1 MSRSMTVAMT
11 SKRRRG
17 SRRRALIFVAPM
29 KTRVSSTCVSRSASP
44 CPLSR
49 AHAISFAVASFTAS
63 LVGLPTL
70 ASAQDAATPALP
82 EMVVTATRVATRAD
96 ELVSDT
102 VVIERA
108 QIEQQAS
115 RTLPEILARMAGVQI
130 SANGGVGKGSSV
142 YIRGAEARHTILLI
156 DGVRYGSATLGT
168 PVWDNIPV
176 ELIDRI
182 EVVKG
187 PASALYGSDGVG
199 GVVQIFTRKAAPG
212 ETIFS
217 PRASTTIGSD
227 SYKQITGGFSGAA
240 GAATYSLDVTRTL
253 VDSFSAT
260 NRNVQFGNFN
270 PDRDPFSQTGAN
282 ASFGYQLNP
291 DWKVDAGMLYAD
303 GLNHYDDGPGRDTRG
318 ILRTQNGYV
327 GVTGRVLS
335 NWTSQLRYSR
345 SEDYTRAIVAA
356 PFSVPGLFDTTQ
368 DQYLWQNDIVTSIG
382 TIVAGLER
390 REQEVNSDTRYTV
403 TDRTID
409 SGFVGL
415 NGNAGAHSWQ
425 INARHDSNSQFG
437 DSDTWFAGYAY
448 RITPNWRVSVSQ
460 GTSFAA
466 PSFNQLYYPGF
477 GNPALQP
484 EEGKNTDA
492 SITWTEG
499 AHTVKLVGYDNKIQ
513 GFITNTT
520 LPQNIPEA
528 RIQGGTLS
536 YDGQFDNLGLH
547 ASIDSL
553 DPRNEV
559 TGKQLP
565 RRSKNQATL
574 AIDYTTGP
582 WKLGASAL
590 SVGSRFDDA
599 ANTRTLGAYTTIDL
613 YVDYRFAKDWTVQGR
628 ITNLTDE
635 HYETAYGYNQA
646 GFGAYL
652 TVRWQ
657 PKK

>member
-1 MSRSMTVAMT
+1 MERSMSAAMT

-17 SRRRALIFVAPM
+17 SRRRALIFVASM
-29 KTRVSSTCVSRSASP
+29 KSVVSSACAIRSASP
-44 CPLSR
+44 CPLPR
-49 AHAISFAVASFTAS
+49 AHAIALAIVS
-63 LVGLPTL
+63 LTSLPNL
-70 ASAQDAATPALP
+70 ASAQEAAAATLA
-82 EMVVTATRVATRAD
+82 ETVVTATRAPARID

-130 SANGGVGKGSSV
+130 SANGGLGKGSSV

-187 PASALYGSDGVG
+187 PGSALYGSDGVG

-212 ETIFS
+212 ETVFN

-227 SYKQITGGFSGAA
+227 SYKQITGGFSGGA

-253 VDSFSAT
+253 VNSVSAT

-282 ASFGYQLNP
+282 ASFGYQFTP
-291 DWKVDAGMLYAD
+291 DWKFDAGMLYAD

-318 ILRTQNGYV
+318 TLRTQTGYA
-327 GVTGRVLS
+327 GVNGRVLS
-335 NWTSQLRYSR
+335 NWTTQLRYSR
-345 SEDYTRAIVAA
+345 SDDDTRAIVAA
-356 PFSVPGLFDTTQ
+356 PFNLPGLFNTTQ
-368 DQYLWQNDIVTSIG
+368 DQYLWQNDIATPIG
-382 TIVAGLER
+382 TVVAGLER
-390 REQEVNSDTRYTV
+390 LEQKVKSDTAYTV
-403 TDRTID
+403 TERTID
-409 SGFVGL
+409 AGFVGL
-415 NGNAGAHSWQ
+415 NGNSGPHSWQ
-425 INARHDSNSQFG
+425 LNARHDSNSQFG
-437 DSDTWFAGYAY
+437 DDDTWYAGYAY
-448 RITPNWRVSVSQ
+448 RITPNWRVSISQ
-460 GTSFAA
+460 GTSFVA

-477 GNPALQP
+477 GNPALKP
-484 EEGKNTDA
+484 EEGKNTDIG
-492 SITWTEG
+492 ITWTEG

-513 GFITNTT
+513 GFITSTT

-528 RIQGGTLS
+528 RITGGTLS
-536 YDGQFDNLGLH
+536 YDGQFDAVGLH
-547 ASIDSL
+547 ASYDSL
-553 DPRNEV
+553 DPRNEIS
-559 TGKQLP
+559 GKQLP
-565 RRSKNQATL
+565 RRAQNQATL

-590 SVGSRFDDA
+590 SVGSRFDDT
-599 ANTRTLGAYTTIDL
+599 ANTRKLGAYTTIDL
-613 YVDYRFAKDWTVQGR
+613 YVDYRFAKDWSVQGR

>member
-1 MSRSMTVAMT
+1 M
-11 SKRRRG
+11 
-17 SRRRALIFVAPM
+17 
-29 KTRVSSTCVSRSASP
+29 
-44 CPLSR
+44 
-49 AHAISFAVASFTAS
+49 AVAVLMAG
-63 LVGLPTL
+63 LAGLPTL
-70 ASAQDAATPALP
+70 APAQEAEAPALP

-115 RTLPEILARMAGVQI
+115 RTLPEILARMANVQI
-130 SANGGVGKGSSV
+130 SANGGPGKGSSV
-142 YIRGAEARHTILLI
+142 YIRGAEARHTIFLI
-156 DGVRYGSATLGT
+156 DGVRYSSATLGT
-168 PVWDNIPV
+168 PAWENIPV

-187 PASALYGSDGVG
+187 PASAIYGSDGVG
-199 GVVQIFTRKAAPG
+199 GVVQIFTRRAAPG
-212 ETIFS
+212 ETVFN

-227 SYKQITGGFSGAA
+227 QYKQITGGFSGAA
-240 GAATYSLDVTRTL
+240 GAASYSLDVTRTL

-260 NRNVQFGNFN
+260 NRNVQFGSFN
-270 PDRDPFSQTGAN
+270 ADRDPFSQTGAN
-282 ASFGYQLNP
+282 ASLGYQFNP
-291 DWKVDAGMLYAD
+291 DWKVEAGMLYAD

-318 ILRTQNGYV
+318 ILRTQNGYL
-327 GVTGRVLS
+327 GVNGRVLP
-335 NWTSQLRYSR
+335 NWTTQLRYAR
-345 SEDYTRAIVAA
+345 SEDYSRAIVAA
-356 PFSVPGLFDTTQ
+356 PFNLPGLFDTTQ
-368 DQYLWQNDIVTSIG
+368 DQYLWQNDIVTPIG
-382 TIVAGLER
+382 TVVAGLER
-390 REQEVNSDTRYTV
+390 REQDVESDTRYTV
-403 TDRTID
+403 TERTID
-409 SGFVGL
+409 AGFVGL

-425 INARHDSNSQFG
+425 LSGRHDSNSQFG
-437 DSDTWFAGYAY
+437 DADTWYAGYAL
-448 RITPNWRVSVSQ
+448 RITQNWRVSLSQ

-528 RIQGGTLS
+528 RITGGTLS
-536 YDGQFDNLGLH
+536 YDGQFEGLGLH
-547 ASIDSL
+547 ASYDSL

-565 RRSKNQATL
+565 RRAKNQTTL

-613 YVDYRFAKDWTVQGR
+613 YVDYRFAKDWSVQGR

-652 TVRWQ
+652 TLRWQ